1 MTAPQLAS
9 RIDAVKV
16 YAAGATVTR
25 IAELPASGGELPKI
39 VEIAGLPLALDD
51 SSLRVR
57 VEAEQENAPIAGDVR
72 IGLAVPPRQE
82 TPAPSLDSEVLAAA
96 AEVRRIKD
104 SLALIDNEISVLQQL
119 QVPSRP
125 AGEALIAPPPSPMS
139 ARLALA
145 NFRDEQIRARIQE
158 KRETR
163 EQLRLARE
171 NLADLQQKQ
180 ARASSARDA
189 RPDELRKSAVVS
201 LSYQGDS
208 PWTQSARL
216 VVEYFVPGARWTPA
230 YVCRLNSAESTAT
243 IAVRGLICQRT
254 GEDWSG
260 VRLELST
267 AEPVSWC
274 ELPQLRSL
282 RLGRQQPVARK
293 VGWRPP
299 PVNAEIL
306 FEDFDRQRPK
316 MFAAT
321 EQVSGKAE
329 ELSSVDISTRQQII
343 EKLESAELEQSF
355 QEMFGDLD
363 QFLSEPSSQD
373 QAVFYAPSV
382 HDFEDGVRSAP
393 SVDSI
398 AGRGVPAGAP
408 PAPRYARA
416 YAPSAHAPSANLPDL
431 SDAQIIS
438 LAGEPTSEVDFFSH
452 FLNYGLMRMGAAS
465 DPNKRGR
472 LSVEQRHEAYLEILM
487 RQKVAV
493 SYSVL
498 EVVQKAVSDAQKC
511 LFAPLLAGGID
522 VREAAGSFD
531 YAYSADGR
539 VDVPSDWEFHS
550 VALTAK
556 NTTVEM
562 RYVVVPREDDSV
574 FRIVQLRNPLSAP
587 LLAGPA
593 DIYVNGEYILSAN
606 IATVPPKGQM
616 ELGLGVEQ
624 AIKVARNTSYQEVRS
639 GETLV
644 ALNELHHKIKIEIAN
659 NLSAEADIEVRERVP
674 MPQKGAKVDVLIES
688 VSPAWEKYEQ
698 LERGA
703 LALIESGYRW
713 RVRVPPKDKTELC
726 VHYIIKTFV
735 DSEIIGGNRR
745 ED

>member
-1 MTAPQLAS
+1 MTATQLAS
-9 RIDAVKV
+9 RIDAVKI

-25 IAELPASGGELPKI
+25 IAELPASGGELPEI

-57 VEAEQENAPIAGDVR
+57 VEAERENAPIAGDVR
-72 IGLAVPPRQE
+72 IGLAVPERQE
-82 TPAPSLDSEVLAAA
+82 TPAPSLDEEVRAAA
-96 AEVRRIKD
+96 AEVRRIED
-104 SLALIDNEISVLQQL
+104 SLALIDNEIEVLHQL

-125 AGEALIAPPPSPMS
+125 AGEAGKAPPPSPMS

-145 NFRDEQIRARIQE
+145 NFSDELLRARIQE

-163 EQLRLARE
+163 EQLRLAQE

-208 PWTQSARL
+208 PWTQPARL

-230 YVCRLNSAESTAT
+230 YVCRLNSAERTAT

-306 FEDFDRQRPK
+306 FEDFDRQQEK

-321 EQVSGKAE
+321 QQVSGKAE
-329 ELSSVDISTRQQII
+329 ELSSVDISIRQQII

-355 QEMFGDLD
+355 QEMFGDLE
-363 QFLSEPSSQD
+363 QFLSEPSRQE
-373 QAVFYAPSV
+373 QVGR
-382 HDFEDGVRSAP
+382 GVDEFMDLGSL
-393 SVDSI
+393 DML
-398 AGRGVPAGAP
+398 AGRGRAPGAP
-408 PAPRYARA
+408 PAPRYQPA

-438 LAGEPTSEVDFFSH
+438 LGETTLEVDFSSH

-465 DPNKRGR
+465 DPNKRGG

-498 EVVQKAVSDAQKC
+498 EVVRQAVSDAKNC
-511 LFAPLLAGGID
+511 LLTALPAGGIN
-522 VREAAGSFD
+522 VREVADSFD

-539 VDVPSDWEFHS
+539 VDVPSDGEFHS

-562 RYVVVPREDDSV
+562 RYVVVPRQDSSV

-593 DIYVNGEYILSAN
+593 DIYVDGEYILSAN

-624 AIKVARNTSYQEVRS
+624 AIKVARNTSYEEIRS

-713 RVRVPPKDKTELC
+713 RVQVPPKDKTELS

-735 DSEIIGGNRR
+735 DSEIVGGNRR